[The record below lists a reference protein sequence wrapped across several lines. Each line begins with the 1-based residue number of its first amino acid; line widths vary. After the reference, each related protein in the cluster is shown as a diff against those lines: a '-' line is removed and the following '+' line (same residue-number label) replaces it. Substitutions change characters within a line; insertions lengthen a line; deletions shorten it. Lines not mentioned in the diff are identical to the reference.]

1 MQRKEPS
8 GGSVY
13 RGCLFCKGGLEKK
26 VVRTLAILYPELHA
40 IAPERMRIRREQ
52 GKVIEERVILL
63 PGYVFFES
71 MEPELSMNLSRQE
84 NVLRLLTYPDGDW
97 HLRGYDDAFAEM
109 LFRENGQIGFSQAVF
124 DEGDRIHIL
133 SGFLKDYEGAITRVN
148 RRYRT
153 VEVSL
158 ELQGK
163 KVTMW
168 LGYELIE
175 KAK

>member
-97 HLRGYDDAFAEM
+97 HLRGYDDQGGLRKSAPAAAGNGGLRLFPCGRGQSCAE
-109 LFRENGQIGFSQAVF
+109 RCARHQSAAQA
-124 DEGDRIHIL
+124 R
-133 SGFLKDYEGAITRVN
+133 
-148 RRYRT
+148 
-153 VEVSL
+153 
-158 ELQGK
+158 LQ
-163 KVTMW
+163 TQT
-168 LGYELIE
+168 
-175 KAK
+175 ARA